1 MKYFQQAVCKN
12 NTRQYPVYIKFQYE
26 HVLKVWCCN
35 SNLPL
40 PGQVRFFSF
49 PFVHPFWTHDWK
61 RIYILT
67 PWSFFTE
74 FSSALQFEQTS
85 QSLALKR
92 WMHFLW
98 LQVFFFIIIFYWVKL
113 KICSSEFYQFY
124 ILEKPRII
132 LVCRSD
138 ALLMDSAA
146 LNVCIT

>member
-1 MKYFQQAVCKN
+1 MKHFQQAVCKN

-74 FSSALQFEQTS
+74 FLQ
-85 QSLALKR
+85 LCNLNKPLNLL
-92 WMHFLW
+92 LW
-98 LQVFFFIIIFYWVKL
+98 NAECIFCHCKFFFFIIIFYWVKL

>member
-1 MKYFQQAVCKN
+1 MKHFQQAVWKN

-26 HVLKVWCCN
+26 HILKVWCCN

-67 PWSFFTE
+67 PWSYFTE

-85 QSLALKR
+85 QSSALKR

-98 LQVFFFIIIFYWVKL
+98 LQVFFSLLFSTGWNKRYVAVNSISFIYWKNPGL
-113 KICSSEFYQFY
+113 F
-124 ILEKPRII
+124 L
-132 LVCRSD
+132 
-138 ALLMDSAA
+138 SAEVMHYWWIQ
-146 LNVCIT
+146 LH